1 MKDNNYLSNEYHEN
15 RDLFYRNGKSYTKE
29 DAKLWDSIKNLER
42 AETDSN
48 LITQERA
55 QELFDE
61 FKNIFDD
68 INEKN

>member
-1 MKDNNYLSNEYHEN
+1 MKDRDYLSNEYYEN

-29 DAKLWDSIKNLER
+29 DAELWNSIKNLER
-42 AETDSN
+42 VETDSN

-61 FKNIFDD
+61 YKDFFDD
-68 INEKN
+68 KD

>member
-1 MKDNNYLSNEYHEN
+1 MKDKDYLSNEYYEN

-29 DAKLWDSIKNLER
+29 DAELWNSIKNLER
-42 AETDSN
+42 VETDSN

-61 FKNIFDD
+61 YKDFFDD
-68 INEKN
+68 KD

>member
-1 MKDNNYLSNEYHEN
+1 MKDRNYLSNEYYEN

-29 DAKLWDSIKNLER
+29 DAELWNSIKNLER
-42 AETDSN
+42 VETDSN

-61 FKNIFDD
+61 YKDISDD
-68 INEKN
+68 KD

>member
-1 MKDNNYLSNEYHEN
+1 MKDKNYLSNEYHEN

-29 DAKLWDSIKNLER
+29 DAELWNSIKNLER
-42 AETDSN
+42 VETDSN

-61 FKNIFDD
+61 FKDIFDD
-68 INEKN
+68 KN

>member
-1 MKDNNYLSNEYHEN
+1 MKDKNYLSNEYHEN

-42 AETDSN
+42 A
-48 LITQERA
+48 

-61 FKNIFDD
+61 YKDIFDD
-68 INEKN
+68 KD